1 MPKLARD
8 KNTTTLHPRENL
20 VAAGNLAALNAEI
33 VIETDG
39 SSSIALDLRG
49 PFSGSVVLEG
59 TIDGSNYTSIP
70 VRPLNVAS
78 VSYLATITG
87 TVAGIWVGKC
97 TGFMRVRARVSA
109 YTSGTF
115 IATLVAG
122 TGILDDSLQGLVTP
136 VVATAVGAAGA
147 AVTLTLAS
155 PGAGLRH
162 YLTYLSINRFAA
174 AALTAAATPVT
185 VTTSNI
191 PGALALSFAADAAA
205 QGTIDRWRED
215 FAYPV
220 ATSAQAT
227 ATTIVCP
234 VTTGVLWRVTAGYY
248 VAP

>member
-20 VAAGNLAALNAEI
+20 VAAGNLAALNAWI

-49 PFSGSVVLEG
+49 TFSGSVVLEG

-87 TVAGIWVGKC
+87 TVAGTWVGKC
-97 TGFMRVRARVSA
+97 AGFMHVRARVSA